1 MVLPSGK
8 ARETKWAFYRIAT
21 PTTPIEDLQAY
32 FDALSPVRAIN
43 LIVLHHT
50 GADTPFRGID
60 GWYDIDRYHRSKG
73 WKGIGYHYGIDPMG
87 GIWSLRP
94 TRLIGSHAEGHNALS
109 IGVVVWGNKT
119 KTDAQYEALNRLL
132 KVLQKRFPSAKV
144 ALHSHLKKTECP
156 SLDTKR
162 LKEVRWYK

>member
-1 MVLPSGK
+1 MVLPKGK
-8 ARETKWAFYRIAT
+8 ARETKWAFYRIAS
-21 PTTPIEDLQAY
+21 PATPIEDLQGY
-32 FDALSPVRAIN
+32 FDALTPIRAIN

-60 GWYDIDRYHRSKG
+60 SWYEIDRYHRKKG
-73 WKGIGYHYGIDPMG
+73 WRGIGYHYGIDPTG
-87 GIWSLRP
+87 SIWSLRP
-94 TRLIGSHAEGHNALS
+94 ARLIGAHAEGHNALS
-109 IGVVVWGNKT
+109 IGVVVWGNKV

-132 KVLQKRFPSAKV
+132 SVLQKRFPSAKV
-144 ALHSHLKKTECP
+144 ALHSQVGKTACP

>member
-1 MVLPSGK
+1 MVLPSKNPK
-8 ARETKWAFYRIAT
+8 ATKWAFYRIAS
-21 PTTPIEDLQAY
+21 PATPIESLQDY
-32 FDALSPVRAIN
+32 FDSLAPIRAIS

-50 GADTPFRGID
+50 GSDAPFKGID
-60 GWYDIDRYHRSKG
+60 SWYDIDRYHRSKG
-73 WKGIGYHYGIDPMG
+73 WKGIGYHYGIDPAG

-94 TRLIGSHAEGHNALS
+94 ARLIGAHADGYNALS
-109 IGVVVWGNKT
+109 LGVVVWGNKQ

-144 ALHSHLKKTECP
+144 ALHSHLNKTACP
-156 SLDTKR
+156 LLDTKR